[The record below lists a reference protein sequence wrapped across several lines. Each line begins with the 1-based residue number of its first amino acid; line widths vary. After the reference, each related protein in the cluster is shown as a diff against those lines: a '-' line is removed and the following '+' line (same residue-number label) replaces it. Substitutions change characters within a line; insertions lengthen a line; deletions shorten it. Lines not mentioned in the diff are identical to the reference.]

1 MATII
6 ETLEAC
12 KVIVDA
18 LAVGASQGLSYHPA
32 NMVELSN
39 HIAVAIE
46 ESRLTKRALDGLTP
60 AQKEEVRQ
68 MIQSALDTGSA

>member
-18 LAVGASQGLSYHPA
+18 LAVGASKGLSYHPA

-46 ESRLTKRALDGLTP
+46 ESRLTQRALDGLTP